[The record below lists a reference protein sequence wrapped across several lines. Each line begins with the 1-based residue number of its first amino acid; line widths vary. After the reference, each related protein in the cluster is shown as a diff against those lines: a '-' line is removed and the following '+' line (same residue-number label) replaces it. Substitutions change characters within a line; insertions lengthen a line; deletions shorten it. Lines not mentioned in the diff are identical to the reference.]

1 VREALFD
8 VLGPRIAGAAFAD
21 LFAGSGA
28 VGLEAWSRGA
38 DRVILVEADR
48 EAAASL
54 RRTVARL
61 GAGGVHVVRATLP
74 TPRLRGLAAGTFQV
88 VFADPPYR
96 FGRTGRL
103 LETAGALLA
112 PGGVLVL
119 EHAEG
124 EGVPAAAG
132 DLRLESSRRYG
143 ESRLSFYRA
152 DSATVREAEPSD
164 SRK

>member
-61 GAGGVHVVRATLP
+61 GAGGVHVVRA
-74 TPRLRGLAAGTFQV
+74 RLRGLAAGTFQV